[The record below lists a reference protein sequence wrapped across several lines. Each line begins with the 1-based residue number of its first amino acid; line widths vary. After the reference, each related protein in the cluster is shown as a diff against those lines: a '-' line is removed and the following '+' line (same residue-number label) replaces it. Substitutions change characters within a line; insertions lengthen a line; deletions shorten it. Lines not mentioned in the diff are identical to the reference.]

1 MTAEV
6 VVLRLVHIIGGMF
19 WVGATMFMTFFLA
32 PVLAGMGPGAG
43 PVMAGLARRRLMTIL
58 PIAAI
63 LTILSGVRLMMIVS
77 AGFQAEYFRSPV
89 GRTFAW
95 GGTIAIVGFV
105 FGMLVSRPAMM
116 RAAAIGQQMAAAA
129 DDGTRARLAAE
140 LASARRRG
148 TIGGAIV
155 LAMLLVSVALMA
167 TGRYMG

>member
-1 MTAEV
+1 MTAEIM
-6 VVLRLVHIIGGMF
+6 VLRLVHIVGGMF

-77 AGFQAEYFRSPV
+77 AGFQAAYFRSPA

-95 GGTIAIVGFV
+95 SATIAIVAFV

-116 RAAAIGQQMAAAA
+116 RAAALGPQMAAAT
-129 DDGTRARLAAE
+129 DDATRTRLGAE
-140 LASARRRG
+140 MASARRRG
-148 TIGGAIV
+148 AIGGSIV
-155 LAMLLVSVALMA
+155 LALLLVAVAGMSV
-167 TGRYMG
+167 GRYVG